1 MKSIGL
7 TERFIKEAGG
17 YNGLYIGRV
26 SSQHKDMY
34 SVITQK
40 ERLKQRS
47 PANFITLRRLIG
59 PEPP

>member
-1 MKSIGL
+1 LEKIDMESIGL

-34 SVITQK
+34 SVITAEGEIK
-40 ERLKQRS
+40 GRG
-47 PANFITLRRLIG
+47 LRQISLPCRG
-59 PEPP
+59 